1 MKSRS
6 NVKSR
11 CSTSM
16 LAVFR
21 NQPIVRYNYPT
32 RVCYTAHVRS
42 NSGIWGDL
50 TALLRSNV
58 PAGVYYAAGAVHL
71 KLGGWRSVAG
81 GENGGYTA
89 VNHDISVSALS
100 TRQSASIAEIL
111 LRILGL
117 YGVLYGNF
125 P

>member
-1 MKSRS
+1 MSNKRIEQKDSR
-6 NVKSR
+6 
-11 CSTSM
+11 
-16 LAVFR
+16 
-21 NQPIVRYNYPT
+21 P
-32 RVCYTAHVRS
+32 
-42 NSGIWGDL
+42 
-50 TALLRSNV
+50 LLIRD
-58 PAGVYYAAGAVHL
+58 P
-71 KLGGWRSVAG
+71 LGGWRSVAG

-100 TRQSASIAEIL
+100 TRRSASIAEIL